1 MMDNNEDASG
11 DASTTPYGSTFD
23 MDNLKILAYALNTP
37 PGGLLSFLKGKLG
50 GSFER
55 ATNFK
60 LLVANSIE
68 YAQEQEQEQEQE
80 LEQEL
85 EQEQEG
91 AAVESSRRRVQS
103 SIQGRQTK
111 PPPSIL
117 DKNKLIMI
125 RDAVEEIKKEQV
137 KAMKQ

>member
-80 LEQEL
+80 LEQE
-85 EQEQEG
+85 QEG